1 MEIRNILSKEMDGYA
16 KLERLQSNRQE
27 ETARKPAAA
36 AARDR
41 ATVSSEAR
49 IRGEAFSTALSA
61 ATVRY
66 DKVNEL
72 RSQLESG
79 EYRIDP
85 RAIAEKMIGDDAL
98 FLG

>member
-16 KLERLQSNRQE
+16 KLERLQTSRQE
-27 ETARKPAAA
+27 EAARKPAA

-49 IRGEAFSTALSA
+49 IRGEAFSSALSA

-66 DKVNEL
+66 DRVNEL
-72 RSQLESG
+72 RSQLEKG
-79 EYRIDP
+79 EYSIDP
-85 RAIAEKMIGDDAL
+85 RAIAEKMLGDDRL